1 MSMSLHTAL
10 AHVFLD
16 STGRV
21 DVRIRRSWRIQGN
34 SIFCRNIAE
43 AIHLHQ
49 TVTTL
54 NRDWTEEQQIEIA
67 PLNKMLWVA
76 VCLQAFANVF
86 CRGSHRGDALVGGR
100 PLDLAFPLAYIHR
113 LSEHLQRRNY
123 DSIHVG
129 VLRRLRGSARSRSG
143 GEVVVLFNFRNPTAE
158 DNDFY
163 DSVVK
168 LALEADDAE
177 PID

>member
-1 MSMSLHTAL
+1 MSMSLHAAL

-54 NRDWTEEQQIEIA
+54 NRDWTEELQIEIA
-67 PLNKMLWVA
+67 PLSKLLWVA
-76 VCLQAFANVF
+76 VCLTAFATVF

-129 VLRRLRGSARSRSG
+129 VLRSLRGSARSRSG
-143 GEVVVLFNFRNPTAE
+143 GEVVLFNFRNPTAE

>member
-54 NRDWTEEQQIEIA
+54 NRDWTEELQIEIA
-67 PLNKMLWVA
+67 PLSKLLWVA
-76 VCLQAFANVF
+76 VCLTAFATVF

-100 PLDLAFPLAYIHR
+100 PPNLIFPITHIAR
-113 LSEHLQRRNY
+113 QVEHLQSGNY
-123 DSIHVG
+123 DSIRVG
-129 VLRRLRGSARSRSG
+129 VLRSAPQRSRSG
-143 GEVVVLFNFRNPTAE
+143 SQVVLFNFRNPTAE
-158 DNDFY
+158 DFDFY

>member
-21 DVRIRRSWRIQGN
+21 DVRIRRSWRIHGN
-34 SIFCRNIAE
+34 SIFFRNIAE

-54 NRDWTEEQQIEIA
+54 NRDWTEELQIEIA
-67 PLNKMLWVA
+67 PLNKLLWVA
-76 VCLQAFANVF
+76 VCLTAFATVF

-100 PLDLAFPLAYIHR
+100 PLDLAFPIAYITR
-113 LSEHLQRRNY
+113 LWEHLQRRNY

-129 VLRRLRGSARSRSG
+129 VLRSLRGSARSRSG
-143 GEVVVLFNFRNPTAE
+143 RQVVLFDFRNPTAE
-158 DNDFY
+158 DNQLY
-163 DSVVK
+163 DSIVK
-168 LALEADDAE
+168 LALEADEAQ